1 MSGGTGYHHAL
12 FRHRWERLPKVD
24 RAKSERPSRIQGQ
37 LDGMVVNIELTLI
50 SIIQGVALYFLAD
63 SSRSLIVNVQMTHW
77 PYVLTGLLVI
87 LLFWLRS
94 LIHTLT
100 LIRWPLEFGH
110 NFMYVACTLV
120 EAVMFSQ
127 VGDPKNWFVVGAAY
141 AVVATILFAVDMRM
155 IRKRMTENVGPAER
169 ALLDTVKEEQM
180 LDIRLAMPA
189 AAAFCALAAA
199 AIGYWPDFFIERRGH
214 LVFGLLQLG
223 AAVEYLYWVLKFYA
237 RLTPLILATREEWS
251 LRVREAGP
259 VDTEA

>member
-1 MSGGTGYHHAL
+1 MSGATGYHHGL
-12 FRHRWERLPKVD
+12 FRHRWQAVAKED
-24 RAKSERPSRIQGQ
+24 RGKSGRPSRIQSQ
-37 LDGMVVNIELTLI
+37 LDGLVVNIELTLI
-50 SIIQGVALYFLAD
+50 SIIQGVALYFLTD
-63 SSRSLIVNVQMTHW
+63 SSRSMIVGLHVTHW

-120 EAVMFSQ
+120 EAVMFTQ
-127 VGDPKNWFVVGAAY
+127 VGDPKRWFVVGAAY
-141 AVVATILFAVDMRM
+141 ALVATVLFLVDMRM
-155 IRKRMTENVGPAER
+155 IRRRMAEEVGPAER
-169 ALLDTVKEEQM
+169 QLLDIVKEEQM

-199 AIGYWPDFFIERRGH
+199 AIAYWPDFFVERRGH
-214 LVFGLLQLG
+214 LVFGLLQLA
-223 AAVEYLYWVLKFYA
+223 AAVEYLWWVLKFYA

-251 LRVREAGP
+251 LRVRETAP
-259 VDTEA
+259 LDADA